1 MNYLRAVGGILSIC
15 LMISALPVRAAVILT
30 ATEDNNVNKGQ
41 STTIQTNG
49 TTFQIKEASSGQSN
63 ARLGFIKFDL
73 TGRTLAD
80 GDFATFTAELASTAS
95 ATDDFTVRLYALNA
109 GTTGYDWAEST
120 ITYANRPAPTT
131 STPLVDT
138 GLATL
143 VGDPVSIPRSS
154 PSGTDASFIFSNWDN
169 YRQSDDSMTLI
180 LLISFQTTSS
190 PSLTFASS
198 ETTSLNPPTLTID
211 VPEPTTAAFSLV
223 ALTLLAARRRQR

>member
-1 MNYLRAVGGILSIC
+1 MNYLRAIGGILSTC
-15 LMISALPVRAAVILT
+15 LVIGALPARAAVILT

-41 STTIQTNG
+41 STTVQTNG
-49 TTFQIKEASSGQSN
+49 TTFQIKEATSGQAN

-80 GDFATFTAELASTAS
+80 GDVATFTAELASTAS

-131 STPLVDT
+131 ATPLVDT
-138 GLATL
+138 SKATL
-143 VGDPVSIPRSS
+143 VGEAVSIPRSS
-154 PSGTDASFIFSNWDN
+154 PSGTDASFTFSTWDS
-169 YRQSDDSMTLI
+169 YRQSDNTMTLI
-180 LLISFQTTSS
+180 LLISFQSTST
-190 PSLTFASS
+190 PSLSFASS
-198 ETTSLNPPTLTID
+198 ETTTLNPPTLTID
-211 VPEPTTAAFSLV
+211 VPEPTSAVFSLV